1 MPKDKLNSYL
11 HLHLIVFI
19 WGFTGTLGAL
29 ISLNAISLVWYRVLF
44 AVIFIYGF
52 LIINKKVIRQPAQ
65 AILSFLI
72 GGILI
77 ASHWIAFFYAIKIA
91 NVSITLAAL
100 STGALF
106 TSFLEPLFYKR
117 KIVFYEIIF
126 SLFAVVGLVLIF
138 KVESKYAVGLFI
150 ALGASFLSALFSV
163 VNSKLVQKYE
173 PSIISFYELFFAV
186 AFITIILVCKGSF
199 SISFFTLKISDWVYL
214 LILSSVCTAY
224 AMVASTKLL
233 RKMSPFTMML
243 TINLEPV
250 YGIIIALLILGD
262 KENMSIEFYFG
273 ATIILITV
281 ILNSIVKINPGLLR
295 FKK

>member
-11 HLHLIVFI
+11 HLHFIVFI

-52 LIINKKVIRQPAQ
+52 LIVKKKVIRQPAI
-65 AILSFLI
+65 ALLSFLI

-117 KIVFYEIIF
+117 KVVFYEIIF
-126 SLFAVVGLVLIF
+126 SLFAIVGLVLIF

-163 VNSKLVQKYE
+163 VNSKLVQKYDA
-173 PSIISFYELFFAV
+173 SIISFYELFFAV
-186 AFITIILVCKGSF
+186 AFITIILLFKGSF
-199 SISFFTLKISDWVYL
+199 SISFFTLKISDWIYL
-214 LILSSVCTAY
+214 LILSSICTAY

-250 YGIIIALLILGD
+250 YGIIIALIVLGD
-262 KENMSIEFYFG
+262 KENMSIEFYYG
-273 ATIILITV
+273 AAIILITV
-281 ILNSIVKINPGLLR
+281 ILNSIVKMYPNLLR